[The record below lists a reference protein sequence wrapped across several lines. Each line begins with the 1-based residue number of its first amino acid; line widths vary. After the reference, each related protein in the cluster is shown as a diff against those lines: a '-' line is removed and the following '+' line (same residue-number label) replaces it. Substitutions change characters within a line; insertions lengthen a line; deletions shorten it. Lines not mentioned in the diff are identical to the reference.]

1 MSVTPLRAIVASVVL
16 AGLSAAVSCSSSFS
30 SRAKAAASRLPTAE
44 FLLSSPDSTFWVSTT
59 DGVIH
64 VRGVPLVLAHYDRG
78 FFELYSAEND
88 QSYDDALL
96 VGERLYRRDLITGDS
111 TMLFADTAVSHVAA
125 IYARTHPDER
135 PLGPDEEGEANPRTS
150 ATAQLDI
157 LDVFGP
163 FVSYEHHVDIQLPG
177 RAPWHTTR
185 RGVLDLRTGKERAPA
200 DLFGAAHGQEIAAA
214 GRHAFESARDSA
226 VRERDALSS
235 GDKRAL
241 ERLERR
247 QFDSRCFALETVDG
261 KLAVTFGI
269 PGAGEGAAGN
279 LVELEPIT
287 VDSVDG
293 WHDASA
299 GLAEHDS
306 ADNERWVGSGYTV
319 LARYDTSEHV
329 AHLFLSDSSHR
340 EWLLGTALG
349 PLGRLDWLD
358 HPPPTDAERA
368 ALRRAFD
375 QAARYDENAR
385 VAMRASGPALLRSAA
400 LGGVTPGIRHAR
412 GGRSSMNGRP
422 LPTRFRAARHMTR
435 PCAS

>member
-1 MSVTPLRAIVASVVL
+1 MSVSSLRAIVASAFL
-16 AGLSAAVSCSSSFS
+16 TGLSAAVSCSP
-30 SRAKAAASRLPTAE
+30 SRATASGARPPRAE
-44 FLLSSPDSTFWVSTT
+44 FLLSSPDSTFWVNTT

-64 VRGVPLVLAHYDRG
+64 VRGVPLVLAHYDRR
-78 FFELYSAEND
+78 FFEVYSAEHD

-111 TMLFADTAVSHVAA
+111 TMLFADTAVSHVAD

-157 LDVFGP
+157 LEVLGP
-163 FVSYEHHVDIQLPG
+163 YVSYEHHVDIQLPG

-185 RGVLDLRTGKERAPA
+185 RGVLDLRTGKERAPT
-200 DLFGAAHGQEIAAA
+200 DLFGATRGREIAAA
-214 GRHAFESARDSA
+214 GRRAYESARDSA
-226 VRERDALSS
+226 VRERDALSK

-241 ERLERR
+241 ESLERR

-261 KLAVTFGI
+261 KLAITFGI

-287 VDSVDG
+287 VDSVD
-293 WHDASA
+293 WWRDARV

-306 ADNERWVGSGYTV
+306 VDNERWVGSTYGV
-319 LARYDTSEHV
+319 VARYDTSGHV

-358 HPPPTDAERA
+358 HPAPTDTERA

-385 VAMRASGPALLRSAA
+385 VAMSASGPAMLRSAA
-400 LGGVTPGIRHAR
+400 LGRTTPAVRHAR
-412 GGRSSMNGRP
+412 GGRSSVKGRP
-422 LPTRFRAARHMTR
+422 IATRFRAARHLTR